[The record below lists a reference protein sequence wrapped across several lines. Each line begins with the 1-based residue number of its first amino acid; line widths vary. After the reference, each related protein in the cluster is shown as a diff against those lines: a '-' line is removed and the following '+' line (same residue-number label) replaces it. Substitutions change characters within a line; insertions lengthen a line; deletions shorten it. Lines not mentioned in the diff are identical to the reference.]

1 VEQLAMIDGYAEVTA
16 ENLLKGIN
24 KLYPQMLEVLNT
36 TKISIKKTVK
46 GGKLKG
52 LTFCF
57 TGKLNEITRSEAEDL
72 VLKHGGEPKTSV
84 ITSLSYLV
92 TNESTLTAKY
102 LKAQEQGTKIIT
114 ENEFLQMISE

>member
-1 VEQLAMIDGYAEVTA
+1 
-16 ENLLKGIN
+16 
-24 KLYPQMLEVLNT
+24 
-36 TKISIKKTVK
+36 
-46 GGKLKG
+46 GGKLNG

-57 TGKLNEITRSEAEDL
+57 TGKLNEISRSEAEDL
-72 VLKHGGEPKTSV
+72 VIKHGGEPKKSV
-84 ITSLSYLV
+84 ITNLSYLV